1 MQSGYFNAAWSD
13 IKNSP
18 GWFGKVLVLSLVSLI
33 PVFGA
38 IVVYGYVFGWARD
51 MAWDVHAPLPEH
63 VFGNEDGKLYRRGFF
78 ALVILFVC
86 ALVPWVVELVGS
98 IVTGVG
104 LGSLSWHSYGG
115 GFLPLTFGLMAGLA
129 GLAFFVLSLAAYF
142 FATFF
147 FWVGT
152 MRMSIYDRL
161 SAGFQLGRM
170 WAMMRHDFGGILRIF
185 GMAVLLSLILAVV
198 VFTLVLV
205 VVFIGAAVSLF
216 AFGGALDINR
226 GQFDGAVVGAVLVA
240 IALVAALALFVA
252 FVSAVMG
259 VFVEMMTARALGYW
273 TRQFNVPAWRG
284 QDDPMPFELRPL
296 PSCQQPPMQDR

>member
-1 MQSGYFNAAWSD
+1 MQSGYFNAAWND

-18 GWFGKVLVLSLVSLI
+18 GWFGKVLLLSLVSLI

-51 MAWDVHAPLPEH
+51 LSWGVHAPLPER

-78 ALVILFVC
+78 ALVIIFVC
-86 ALVPWVVELVGS
+86 ALIPWAVELVGS

-104 LGSLSWHSYGG
+104 FGSLSWYSHSS
-115 GFLPLTFGLMAGLA
+115 GFLPFSFGLVSGLA
-129 GLAFFVLSLAAYF
+129 GLAFFALSIAAYF

-161 SAGFQLGRM
+161 SAGFQFSKM

-185 GMAVLLSLILAVV
+185 GMAVLLSLVLSVA

-205 VVFIGAAVSLF
+205 VVFIGVAVGF
-216 AFGGALDINR
+216 FVFGGSMGINM
-226 GQFDGAVVGAVLVA
+226 GQFDGAMVGAVLAA
-240 IALVAALALFVA
+240 IAVMVVLALLVAFA
-252 FVSAVMG
+252 SAVMG
-259 VFVEMMTARALGYW
+259 VFIEMMTARALGYW
-273 TRQFNVPAWRG
+273 TRQFDVPAWRG

-296 PSCQQPPMQDR
+296 PPHQQPPAQGR